1 MREKEL
7 INIEKKLNHLMKDLE
22 KTRISEYVDM
32 LDKPMKLL
40 YVNFIIGLARGLGT
54 AIGLTILAA
63 IFFYILNQIVDLPL
77 IGKHIARLIEIIE
90 NYK

>member
-1 MREKEL
+1 MREKDL
-7 INIEKKLNHLMKDLE
+7 TNIEKKLTNLMRDLE

-40 YVNFIIGLARGLGT
+40 YVNFMIGLARGLGT

>member
-1 MREKEL
+1 MREKKI
-7 INIEKKLNHLMKDLE
+7 INIEKKLTDLMRDLE

-40 YVNFIIGLARGLGT
+40 YVNFMIGLARGLGT

>member
-1 MREKEL
+1 MREKDL
-7 INIEKKLNHLMKDLE
+7 TNIEKKLTNLMRDLE

-32 LDKPMKLL
+32 LNKPMKLL
-40 YVNFIIGLARGLGT
+40 YVNFMIGLARGLGT

>member
-1 MREKEL
+1 MREKNL
-7 INIEKKLNHLMKDLE
+7 INIEKKLTNLMRDLE

-40 YVNFIIGLARGLGT
+40 YVNFMIGLARGLGT